1 MVLNRSLFKI
11 GSVIA
16 AAIFTMTGILATSSF
31 GQDPTG
37 RPKETKEPKSKRP
50 VKRPPVKVEPPAPT
64 VILTILTDPTGCT
77 VYINGDARG
86 VTDTEGKAQFEKLP
100 IASYLIEVRKDGFN
114 PMARSFRAGDE
125 SPTLVFKLEA
135 SLDAVVEEFNALMT
149 AGKIAGP
156 EQPNAF
162 DLLTRVAAEYPDRPE
177 IERMRGVLMPSLTE
191 PVEPAI
197 EKTLFSWRTVTQGDI
212 APALDRATKG
222 VTLKDDDRR
231 LQAKLAYL
239 RGVLALR
246 EWMASGAQPGGEQE
260 GRAANAGGDLSAAR
274 QEFEKAL
281 NFDQFFAPA
290 QYQLGVV
297 LLNSGDFNGAETVF
311 RTVVQL
317 EPRWPFSHTGLASAY
332 YGQGKYKE
340 SVEANSK
347 AIEVDPNFATA
358 YAGRGIALS
367 MLKDKNAVKD
377 AIKEIERA
385 KQLDPSSGL
394 PHLNMGMILSKSKKS
409 KERDQA
415 VDELKQAIQK
425 NSLNLEFQNSL
436 AEQMLADL
444 QKNKR
449 K

>member
-1 MVLNRSLFKI
+1 MVFNRSLFKM
-11 GSVIA
+11 STVIA
-16 AAIFTMTGILATSSF
+16 AAVFAMAGIFISNGL

-37 RPKETKEPKSKRP
+37 RPKETREPRNRRP

-64 VILTILTDPTGCT
+64 VILTILTDPPECT

-86 VTDTEGKAQFEKLP
+86 VTDSEGKAQFEKVP
-100 IASYLIEVRKDGFN
+100 IASYLVEVRKDGFKHK
-114 PMARSFRAGDE
+114 ARSFRAGEE

-135 SLDAVVEEFNALMT
+135 SLDSIIEEFNSLLT

-156 EQPNAF
+156 ESPNAF
-162 DLLTRVAAEYPDRPE
+162 ELLTRVASEYPDRPE
-177 IERMRGVLMPSLTE
+177 VERMRGVLMPTLTE

-197 EKTLFSWRTVTQGDI
+197 EKTILYWRSVERNEI
-212 APALDRATKG
+212 AFALGRAAKA
-222 VTLKDDDRR
+222 VTLKSDDRR
-231 LQAKLAYL
+231 LQAKLSYL
-239 RGVLALR
+239 RGVQALR
-246 EWMASGAQPGGEQE
+246 DWMIAGAQPGGEQE
-260 GRAANAGGDLSAAR
+260 GTNSKGDLTAAR
-274 QEFEKAL
+274 QELENAL

-290 QYQLGVV
+290 QYQLGVA
-297 LLNSGDFNGAETVF
+297 LLNSNDFAGAETVF

-317 EPRWPFSHTGLASAY
+317 EPRWPFSHTGLASAL

-347 AIEVDPNFATA
+347 AIEIDANFSAA
-358 YAGRGIALS
+358 YAGRGIARS

-377 AIKEIERA
+377 AIKDIERA

-394 PHLNMGMILSKSKKS
+394 PHLNMGIVLSKSKKS

-415 VDELKQAIQK
+415 VEELKQAIKK

-436 AEQMLADL
+436 AEQMLGDL